1 MGTFRAIQEPFD
13 RLESFWEGA
22 RIQRLVGSFLV
33 IVFLFTLAIIEF
45 NRQGWLPYPLSERI
59 PLNHFYAVHT
69 AFNLLLIIEV
79 ISLVFAL
86 ARSVSDSVGKQFE
99 IFSLILLR
107 NSFKE
112 FVNFEEPIRWI
123 HVSQPVYHILS
134 DALGALFIFFLLGV
148 YYRIQ
153 KHNPIVKDGEEKS
166 SFISG
171 KKLVSILLLL
181 TFVGI
186 GVYQSGRYILYGTDY
201 NFYST
206 FYTILIFTDILLVLI
221 SIRYCSTYQIV
232 FRNSGFALV
241 TVVIRLAL
249 VAPPYY
255 SVVLGIGAML
265 FALGL
270 TITYNK
276 FEYGLFTPATDNDSK
291 TVR

>member
-1 MGTFRAIQEPFD
+1 MKTFHIIQGPFD
-13 RLESFWEGA
+13 RLESFWEGP
-22 RIQRLVGSFLV
+22 RVQRFVGTTLVIIFLV
-33 IVFLFTLAIIEF
+33 SLALIEL
-45 NRQGWLPYPLSERI
+45 NIEGILPAPLSDRI
-59 PLNHFYAVHT
+59 PLNHFYAVQT

-79 ISLVFAL
+79 ISLVLAL
-86 ARSVSDSVGKQFE
+86 ARSLSDSVGKQFE

-112 FVNFEEPIRWI
+112 FVNFEEPIRWL

-134 DALGALFIFFLLGV
+134 DSIGALFIFFLLGV

-153 KHNPIVKDGEEKS
+153 KHHPIIKSSEEQS
-166 SFISG
+166 SFIAA
-171 KKLVSILLLL
+171 KKFVSMFLLL
-181 TFVGI
+181 TFVAI
-186 GVYQSGRYILYGTDY
+186 GAYQSGRYILQGTDY

-206 FYTILIFTDILLVLI
+206 FYTILIFSDILLILI

-249 VAPPYY
+249 IAPPYY
-255 SVVLGIGAML
+255 GIVLGIGAML

-270 TITYNK
+270 TLTYNK
-276 FEYGLFTPATDNDSK
+276 FEYGLFNPTKKS
-291 TVR
+291 